1 MGCLSFSQFGLKY
14 SALDTDSILN
24 DVIPGGGC
32 WLVAG
37 LIEMSFPGGCSMI
50 YDGPVASVWTLLWSL
65 PNNCTLPPVP
75 LGHRLTEEEVMAAL
89 PKMFISS
96 LNCSQGDTCQ
106 KKLTVSDET

>member
-1 MGCLSFSQFGLKY
+1 
-14 SALDTDSILN
+14 
-24 DVIPGGGC
+24 
-32 WLVAG
+32 
-37 LIEMSFPGGCSMI
+37 MSFPGGCSMI
-50 YDGPVASVWTLLWSL
+50 YDGPVASGLQSALVTV

-106 KKLTVSDET
+106 KKLTVSDETCNGQN